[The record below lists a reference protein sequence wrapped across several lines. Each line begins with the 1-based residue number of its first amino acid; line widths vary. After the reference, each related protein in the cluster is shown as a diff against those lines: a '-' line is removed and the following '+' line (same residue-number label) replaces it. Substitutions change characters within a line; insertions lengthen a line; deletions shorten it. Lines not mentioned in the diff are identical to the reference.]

1 MLWFMPLLQRP
12 IAIGN
17 LLQAL
22 AGQLVTALSVPAVVG
37 LTTKSHHAIT
47 APLFVSGVFSS
58 YSWRPPTLLHW
69 VPGTGPQVC
78 NHVHKLGPVRIAGL
92 SGEPLMKVLIGGA
105 LVRGSDEDFPRPSS
119 CYSYQCPCTVYIAI
133 HKDGDLDGQ
142 VQGQTFLC
150 HSQLVV
156 IRHFC
161 LKDIILML
169 EAVPRHVL
177 WVQLRLRCGQQR
189 SHVPETVGADGLA
202 GRCALHKVCSQE
214 TFIVLTTFPVQ
225 AGHQQLCQFPG

>member
-1 MLWFMPLLQRP
+1 MQWFMRPLKRP

-47 APLFVSGVFSS
+47 APLFVLNKSGVFSS
-58 YSWRPPTLLHW
+58 YSWRPPTLPHW
-69 VPGTGPQVC
+69 VPGAGLQVC
-78 NHVHKLGPVRIAGL
+78 NHVHKLSPVHITGL

-105 LVRGSDEDFPRPSS
+105 LFRGSHEDLPRPSS

-142 VQGQTFLC
+142 VLGQTFLC
-150 HSQLVV
+150 HSQFVV
-156 IRHFC
+156 IRRCC

-189 SHVPETVGADGLA
+189 SHVPKTVGAHGLA
-202 GRCALHKVCSQE
+202 GCCALHKVCSQE
-214 TFIVLTTFPVQ
+214 TLLVVTTFPVK
-225 AGHQQLCQFPG
+225 AGHEQLC